1 MHQCTH
7 SPAGRRNRGRI
18 QARLLGVLL
27 MALGCA
33 QARQTAPCARGE
45 CGGFDWQPLGQGLY
59 AAIRREPPGLLEHS
73 NSLVIV
79 NDRDVIVVDSQ
90 MTPAATRELIGRI
103 RRVSRLP
110 VSYVINTH
118 WHDDHV
124 FGNAAYAAAFPGVT
138 FIASYE
144 TRADLATRGRD
155 NRTQFVAALQDEMAM
170 LQHHLDAGTAL
181 DWRDLSKP
189 GPPLDAATRRAY
201 YSDLAQARSY
211 LAEQSHTSAV
221 LPDLLVQSKL
231 VLHRGAREIQILRLG
246 HAHTPGDVAVWLP
259 RERVLATGDALSAIV
274 PMAAPD
280 ANLREWRAILAGF
293 AALDAR
299 VIVPG
304 HGPLQ
309 RNGAMIAKTQAL
321 FDAVLNAGAAACAA
335 ATAGAHQAPPGG
347 ALDDERRA
355 WAGDDPAKLLLFGL
369 FFEQPALKSV
379 AGC

>member
-1 MHQCTH
+1 L
-7 SPAGRRNRGRI
+7 A
-18 QARLLGVLL
+18 AALLLFL
-27 MALGCA
+27 ACCA
-33 QARQTAPCARGE
+33 QAGQPPPCSRGE

-59 AAIRREPPGLLEHS
+59 AAIRREPPGLLEHA

-79 NDRDVIVVDSQ
+79 NDRDVIVVDAQ
-90 MTPAATRELIGRI
+90 MTPAATRELIHRI
-103 RRVSRLP
+103 RSVTSLP

-138 FIASYE
+138 FISSYE

-155 NRTQFVAALQDEMAM
+155 NRNQFLAALPDEMAL

-181 DWRDLSKP
+181 DWHDLAKP
-189 GPPLDAATRRAY
+189 GPPLDAATRRSY
-201 YSDLAQARSY
+201 SSDLSQARSY
-211 LAEQSHTSAV
+211 LAEQAHTVAV

-231 VLHRGAREIQILRLG
+231 VLHRGEREIRILHLG
-246 HAHTPGDVAVWLP
+246 HAHTRGDVAVWLP

-280 ANLREWRAILAGF
+280 AQLREWRAILTEL

-299 VIVPG
+299 MIVPG

-309 RNGAMIAKTQAL
+309 HDGALFARTQAL
-321 FDAVLNAGAAACAA
+321 FDAVLDAGAAACAA
-335 ATAGAHQAPPGG
+335 GEQHVPAGMARIPPN
-347 ALDDERRA
+347 ALDEQRRI
-355 WAGDDPAKLLLFGL
+355 WAGDDPVKLLLFAL

>member
-1 MHQCTH
+1 MHARTFY
-7 SPAGRRNRGRI
+7 AGGQGNRPRFL
-18 QARLLGVLL
+18 ARLLGALL

-33 QARQTAPCARGE
+33 QAQPTTPCARGE
-45 CGGFDWQPLGQGLY
+45 CGGFDWLPLGQGLY
-59 AAIRREPPGLLEHS
+59 AAIRREPPGLLEHA

-79 NDRDVIVVDSQ
+79 NDRDVIVVDAQ
-90 MTPAATRELIGRI
+90 MTPAATRELIRAI
-103 RRVSRLP
+103 RSVTHLP
-110 VSYVINTH
+110 VGYVIDTH

-138 FIASYE
+138 FISSYE

-155 NRTQFVAALQDEMAM
+155 NRMQFMAALPDEMAM
-170 LQHHLDAGTAL
+170 LQHHLEKGTAL

-189 GPPLDAATRRAY
+189 GPPLDAATRRSY

-211 LAEQSHTSAV
+211 LAEQAHTTAV
-221 LPDLLVQSKL
+221 LPDLLVQSRL
-231 VLHRGAREIQILRLG
+231 VLRRGAREIQILRLG
-246 HAHTPGDVAVWLP
+246 HAHTHGDVAVWLP

-280 ANLREWRAILAGF
+280 ANLREWRSILTDL

-309 RNGAMIAKTQAL
+309 RDGSLFGRTQAL
-321 FDAVLNAGAAACAA
+321 FDAVLGAGAAACAA
-335 ATAGAHQAPPGG
+335 GAHPAPPAGA
-347 ALDDERRA
+347 ALDDQRRA
-355 WAGDDPAKLLLFGL
+355 WAGDEPVRLLLFAM
-369 FFEQPALKSV
+369 FFEQPALRSV
-379 AGC
+379 GGC